1 MKTQWTKDEIA
12 ELLMT
17 RDAAVERALLH
28 LHAHQL
34 QDEQAGRYTKHDNKV
49 GFNKMDAGFGSRLA
63 EWLESGKKFSPKQSA
78 AARKLVLKYAGQ
90 LARYATAEAT
100 KTANA
105 ITVEAE
111 VAA

>member
-1 MKTQWTKDEIA
+1 MKTTWTKDEIA
-12 ELLMT
+12 TLLMT

-34 QDEQAGRYTKHDNKV
+34 SDEQVGRFTKHDNKV

-78 AARKLVLKYAGQ
+78 AARKLVMKYAGQ
-90 LARYATAEAT
+90 LARFATEQA
-100 KTANA
+100 KNANA
-105 ITVEAE
+105 IVTTGE
-111 VAA
+111 VVA